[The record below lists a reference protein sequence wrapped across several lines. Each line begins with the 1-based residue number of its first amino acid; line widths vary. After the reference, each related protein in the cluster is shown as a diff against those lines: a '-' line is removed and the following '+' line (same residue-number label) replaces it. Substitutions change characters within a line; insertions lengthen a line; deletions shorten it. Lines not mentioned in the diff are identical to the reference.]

1 MQSNGL
7 PVIMSPDNSFTS
19 PPTKNS
25 GGMSLLRNI
34 RKIEPKLRKQNV
46 SITKVE
52 PATTPVKLE
61 LSGPVREPTLTEKN
75 NFFKQIT
82 FDPKCPICA
91 EVVWNEKTHEDRI
104 MRQKLFAR
112 HAFKKHL
119 VEEMKVCPT
128 FLDFFYQFDKQ

>member
-1 MQSNGL
+1 
-7 PVIMSPDNSFTS
+7 MSPDNSFTS
-19 PPTKNS
+19 PTNK
-25 GGMSLLRNI
+25 MSMSSLRNI
-34 RKIEPKLRKQNV
+34 RKDMRKQNV

-52 PATTPVKLE
+52 PTTTPVKLE
-61 LSGPVREPTLTEKN
+61 LSGPVRKPTLTEKN

-91 EVVWNEKTHEDRI
+91 EVVWNEATHKDTN

-119 VEEMKVCPT
+119 VEEMKVC
-128 FLDFFYQFDKQ
+128 LHICRFFYQFDKVQTF